1 MNRIDI
7 LGTEFDNISI
17 VDAVE
22 YAWGT
27 LSERHAAM
35 FVTPNS
41 EMVLDARKNRQLRG
55 ALKAADLVLP
65 DGIGVV
71 YASRILGTPIKAKV
85 AGIDF
90 ASALLARMG
99 EQGKSAY
106 LFGAKPGVA
115 DKAAETLCDKYPG
128 LVIAGTSDGY
138 FVDDT
143 AIIEK
148 INASSPD
155 FLMVCL
161 GSPKQEQWML
171 RNRDKLNVGA
181 MAGLG
186 GALDVYAGTVERAPQ
201 KWIDMGLEWLY
212 RLIKEPR
219 RIRRM
224 LKLPGIIIGAILER
238 LGI

>member
-27 LSERHAAM
+27 LSARKAAL

-41 EMVLDARKNRQLRG
+41 EMVLDARKNRLLRS
-55 ALKAADLVLP
+55 AIRAAELVLP
-65 DGIGVV
+65 DGIGVI
-71 YASRILGTPIKAKV
+71 YASRILGTPIMAKV

-106 LFGAKPGVA
+106 LLGAKPGVA
-115 DKAAETLCDKYPG
+115 DKAAETLCRKYPG
-128 LVIAGTSDGY
+128 LVIAGASDGY

-148 INASSPD
+148 INASDPD

-161 GSPKQEQWML
+161 GSPKQEQWMIK
-171 RNRDKLNVGA
+171 NRDRLKVGA

-186 GALDVYAGTVERAPQ
+186 GVLDVYAGTVERAPQ

-219 RIRRM
+219 RITRM
-224 LKLPGIIIGAILER
+224 LKLPGIIVGAILER